1 MKYIMIIGAGEQAT
15 GVAHRLFK
23 CGFPV
28 ILTELP
34 HPLVVRRTVS
44 FASAIFEGCVTVE
57 GVTARKYSLEQWVE
71 SRVRFRDEIP
81 VVIDPLR
88 TLIQIE
94 PPEVLIDARLTKK
107 EPDLSRDM
115 APLVIGLGPGMVAGE
130 NVHLAIETNRGHNL
144 GRTIDSGPT
153 EANTGVP
160 GEVVTGTG
168 THSRNR
174 VLRAPCDGVFTSE
187 QSIADMVTE
196 GQCVGHV
203 DSEPVLSRIAG
214 VLRGQIHPGTQVS
227 SGLKIGDV
235 DPRGRKT
242 ACWTISDK
250 ARTISGAVLEAVL
263 SHRDWNI

>member
-1 MKYIMIIGAGEQAT
+1 MVIGAGEQAS

-23 CGFPV
+23 CGFQV
-28 ILTELP
+28 VMTELP

-44 FASAIFEGCVTVE
+44 FASAVFEGSVTVE
-57 GVTARKYSLEQWVE
+57 GVTARCFTLEQWLE
-71 SRVRFRDEIP
+71 SRVRFKDEIP
-81 VVIDPLR
+81 VVVDPLR
-88 TLIQIE
+88 TLLQTE

-144 GRTIDSGPT
+144 GRIIDSGPT

-168 THSRNR
+168 THSRKR
-174 VLRAPCDGVFTSE
+174 VLRAPCDGVFTSNL
-187 QSIADMVTE
+187 SIEDMVSE
-196 GQCVGHV
+196 GQCVGYV
-203 DSEPVLSRIAG
+203 DSEPVVSQIAG
-214 VLRGQIHPGTQVS
+214 VLRGQIYPGTRVS

-235 DPRGRKT
+235 DPRGSKE

-263 SHRDWNI
+263 SYGDWKN